1 MAQHLKEE
9 SEQFDQLLLQAL
21 QERAQQEDRYFASL
35 LDAQMDPLQ
44 AGLGAEEPEREL
56 PPEQLD
62 SPAAPRSVCRLF
74 KRIRKWGV
82 ALAAVFVLV
91 CMLPLVSDASIVD
104 FFRGIFHP
112 ADTYISLE
120 EAERMAEQCRVE
132 IIGKGGWNAFYF
144 PQNLPSEFEI
154 QKIQADKKTC
164 LIQFYRADG
173 QATIQFFQYPLAK
186 SAVLAAQYDNEDLKV
201 LKKITIEGNEGLLIQ
216 KEDRVLI
223 AFDNN
228 DCYFE
233 VICTKLDGD
242 TVVKLCQN
250 FKKVSK

>member
-35 LDAQMDPLQ
+35 LDAQMDPPQ
-44 AGLGAEEPEREL
+44 TGLGAEEPEREL

-144 PQNLPSEFEI
+144 PQNLPSGFEI
-154 QKIQADKKTC
+154 QEIQPGKKCYT
-164 LIQFYRADG
+164 IRFYRADD
-173 QATIQFFQYPLAK
+173 QATIQFSQYPLIN
-186 SAVLAAQYDNEDLKV
+186 SSVLISQYDNEDLEV
-201 LKKITIEGNEGLLIQ
+201 LKEITIEGNEGLLIQ
-216 KEDRVLI
+216 KGDRTFI

>member
-1 MAQHLKEE
+1 M
-9 SEQFDQLLLQAL
+9 
-21 QERAQQEDRYFASL
+21 
-35 LDAQMDPLQ
+35 
-44 AGLGAEEPEREL
+44 
-56 PPEQLD
+56 
-62 SPAAPRSVCRLF
+62 
-74 KRIRKWGV
+74 

-112 ADTYISLE
+112 ADTYVSLE

-144 PQNLPSEFEI
+144 PQNLPSGFEI
-154 QKIQADKKTC
+154 QEIQPGKKCYT
-164 LIQFYRADG
+164 IRFYRADD
-173 QATIQFFQYPLAK
+173 QATIQFSQYPLIN
-186 SAVLAAQYDNEDLKV
+186 SSVLISQYDNEDLEV
-201 LKKITIEGNEGLLIQ
+201 LKEITIEGNEGLLIQ
-216 KEDRVLI
+216 KGDRTFI

-242 TVVKLCQN
+242 TVVNLCQN

>member
-1 MAQHLKEE
+1 M
-9 SEQFDQLLLQAL
+9 
-21 QERAQQEDRYFASL
+21 
-35 LDAQMDPLQ
+35 
-44 AGLGAEEPEREL
+44 
-56 PPEQLD
+56 
-62 SPAAPRSVCRLF
+62 
-74 KRIRKWGV
+74 
-82 ALAAVFVLV
+82 AAVFVLV

-112 ADTYISLE
+112 ADTYVSLE

-154 QKIQADKKTC
+154 QKIQADKKAC

-216 KEDRVLI
+216 KEDRVLT

-228 DCYFE
+228 DFYFR
-233 VICTKLDGD
+233 VICTKLDVD
-242 TVVKLCQN
+242 TVVEFCQN